1 MDLSVVSPA
10 HNEAANLEELLQR
23 LSDVLGDL
31 DLDWE
36 IVLVDDGST
45 DATWQHCVEAA
56 GRDRRIRG
64 LRLSRNFGHQVA
76 ITAGLEA
83 SEGSLVITM
92 DSDLQHPPEAIPA
105 LLRKAGDGYEVVYAI
120 REEAEGEGWFKRRSA
135 DLFYRLLGRMTSL
148 DLPHGGADFRLM
160 SRRVVDALLAM
171 PERNRFLR
179 GMTRWVG
186 YEQTT
191 ITYRQPLREQ
201 GSSKYTLRHMVRFAW
216 DAIASFSAFPLRMA
230 SVLGFVVSG
239 LGALYLAYVLG
250 AFFFT
255 DWSTAGWTSTV
266 GALLVLSGVQLIC
279 LGLIGQYLGRM
290 YDEVKGRPLFLIAEE
305 TGGRPEE
312 SGLEVEQTPIER
324 RRSLTP
330 R

>member
-1 MDLSVVSPA
+1 MDLSIVSPA
-10 HNEAANLEELLQR
+10 RNEADNLGNLLVR
-23 LSDVLGDL
+23 LAHVLEPL

-36 IVLVDDGST
+36 LVLVDDGST
-45 DATWQHCVEAA
+45 DDTWRLCEQAA
-56 GRDRRIRG
+56 ERDPRIRG

-76 ITAGLEA
+76 ITAGLGA
-83 SEGSLVITM
+83 SAGDLVITM
-92 DSDLQHPPEAIPA
+92 DSDLQHPPEVIP
-105 LLRKAGDGYEVVYAI
+105 LLLDAGRNGNEVVYAV
-120 REEAEGEGWFKRRSA
+120 REHPTGESWFKRRSA
-135 DLFYRLLGRMTSL
+135 DLFYRALSRLTSL

-160 SRRVVDALLAM
+160 SRRVVEALLAM

-186 YEQTT
+186 FEQATV
-191 ITYRQPLREQ
+191 TYQQPVRE
-201 GSSKYTLRHMVRFAW
+201 GGRSKYTPRHMFRFAW
-216 DAIASFSAFPLRMA
+216 DAIASFSAIPLRVA

-255 DWSTAGWTSTV
+255 DLSTPGWTSTV

-290 YDEVKGRPLFLIAEE
+290 YEEVKGRPLYFVADD
-305 TGGRPEE
+305 TRTR
-312 SGLEVEQTPIER
+312 QR
-324 RRSLTP
+324 DDSLSP
-330 R
+330 L